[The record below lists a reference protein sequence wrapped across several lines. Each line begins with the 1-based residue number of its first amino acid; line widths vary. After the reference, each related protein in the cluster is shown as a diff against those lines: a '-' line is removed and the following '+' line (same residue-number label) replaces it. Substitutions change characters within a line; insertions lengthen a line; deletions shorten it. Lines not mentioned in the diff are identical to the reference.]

1 MSKKVCLDCGHG
13 GSDPGAVKGSRT
25 EKADVLRLGL
35 KVRDLLTAAGINVV
49 LTRTA
54 DESVSINDRCK
65 IANAAKCDYFLSIHR
80 NAATPDAAGNEIWVH
95 SQAAAH
101 VMDKAQKILNAV
113 CAVSGKNRGV
123 KKGAAGDY
131 TDYGVNRDTDMPSA
145 LLELGFITSDADN
158 KSFDANL
165 GAYAEAIAKGVCA
178 ALGVNYTEP
187 PGQPSKPS
195 AGGAIK
201 VGDIVQFAGGK
212 VYASSTATAAAST
225 RGASKCKV
233 TATAPGAKHPFHCIS
248 EDGKGVYGWVDAA
261 AVGAASGGSDA
272 KPKNL
277 YAKGRA
283 IRLSNTVLYGSASA
297 KTAAGRKTGTY
308 YLYDGV
314 EISGRYRITTS
325 AANCGKT
332 PTGNY
337 VTGYINKSDIR

>member
-95 SQAAAH
+95 SQAVAH
-101 VMDKAQKILNAV
+101 VVDKAQKILNAV
-113 CAVSGKNRGV
+113 CAVAGKNRGV
-123 KKGAAGDY
+123 KKGAAGNY

-145 LLELGFITSDADN
+145 LLELGFITSDTDN
-158 KSFDANL
+158 KYFDTHFDA
-165 GAYAEAIAKGVCA
+165 YAKAIAKGVCA
-178 ALGVNYTEP
+178 ALGVDYKDP
-187 PGQPSKPS
+187 QPAPTKPS
-195 AGGAIK
+195 TGGKIEK
-201 VGDIVQFAGGK
+201 GDIVHFAGGK

-233 TATAPGAKHPFHCIS
+233 TATAPNAKHPFHCIS

-261 AVGAASGGSDA
+261 AVGAASSGNPAPAD
-272 KPKNL
+272 P
-277 YAKGRA
+277 Y
-283 IRLSNTVLYGSASA
+283 
-297 KTAAGRKTGTY
+297 AAGRKIALKEAPLYASATTGQVSSRISGSY
-308 YLYDGV
+308 YLYDGKSF
-314 EISGRYRITTS
+314 SGRYRITPR
-325 AANCGKT
+325 ADMVGKT
-332 PTGNY
+332 PVGSN
-337 VTGYINKSDIR
+337 VTGYVNKSDIR

>member
-13 GSDPGAVKGSRT
+13 GKDPGAVNGTRT

-95 SQAAAH
+95 SQAVAH
-101 VMDKAQKILNAV
+101 VVDKAQKILNAV
-113 CAVSGKNRGV
+113 CAVAGKNRGV
-123 KKGAAGDY
+123 KKGAAGNY

-145 LLELGFITSDADN
+145 LLELGFITSDTDN
-158 KSFDANL
+158 KYFDTHFDA
-165 GAYAEAIAKGVCA
+165 YAKAIAKGVCA
-178 ALGVNYTEP
+178 ALGVDYKDP
-187 PGQPSKPS
+187 QPAPTKPS
-195 AGGAIK
+195 TGGKIEK
-201 VGDIVQFAGGK
+201 GDIVHFAGGK
-212 VYASSTATAAAST
+212 VYASSTATAATST

-261 AVGAASGGSDA
+261 AVGAASSGNPAPAD
-272 KPKNL
+272 P
-277 YAKGRA
+277 Y
-283 IRLSNTVLYGSASA
+283 
-297 KTAAGRKTGTY
+297 AAGRKIALKEAPLYASATTGQVSSRISGSY
-308 YLYDGV
+308 YLYDGKSF
-314 EISGRYRITTS
+314 SGRYRITPR
-325 AANCGKT
+325 ADMVGKT
-332 PTGNY
+332 PVGSN
-337 VTGYINKSDIR
+337 VTGYVNKSDIR

>member
-80 NAATPDAAGNEIWVH
+80 NAATPDAVGNEIWVH
-95 SQAAAH
+95 SQAVAH
-101 VMDKAQKILNAV
+101 VVDKAQKILNAV
-113 CAVSGKNRGV
+113 CVVAGKNRGV
-123 KKGAAGDY
+123 KKGAAGNY

-145 LLELGFITSDADN
+145 LLELGFITSDTDN
-158 KSFDANL
+158 KSFDTHFD
-165 GAYAEAIAKGVCA
+165 AYAKAIAKGVCA
-178 ALGVNYTEP
+178 VLGVDYKDS
-187 PGQPSKPS
+187 QPAPTKPS
-195 AGGAIK
+195 TGGKIEK
-201 VGDIVQFAGGK
+201 GDIVHFAGGK

-225 RGASKCKV
+225 RSASKCKV

-261 AVGAASGGSDA
+261 AVGAASGGTV
-272 KPKNL
+272 KPEKS

>member
-54 DESVSINDRCK
+54 NESVSINDRCK

-80 NAATPDAAGNEIWVH
+80 NAATPDAVGNEIWVH
-95 SQAAAH
+95 SQAVAH
-101 VMDKAQKILNAV
+101 VVDKAQKILNAV
-113 CAVSGKNRGV
+113 CAVAGKNRGV
-123 KKGAAGDY
+123 KKGAAGNY

-145 LLELGFITSDADN
+145 LLELGFITSDTDN
-158 KSFDANL
+158 KSFDTHFD
-165 GAYAEAIAKGVCA
+165 AYAKAIAKGVCA
-178 ALGVNYTEP
+178 VLGVDYKDP
-187 PGQPSKPS
+187 QPAPTKPS
-195 AGGAIK
+195 TGGKIEK
-201 VGDIVQFAGGK
+201 GDIVHFAGGK

-225 RGASKCKV
+225 RSASKCKV

-261 AVGAASGGSDA
+261 AVGAASGGTV
-272 KPKNL
+272 KPEKS

>member
-25 EKADVLRLGL
+25 EKEDVLRLGL

-95 SQAAAH
+95 SQAVAH
-101 VMDKAQKILNAV
+101 VVDKAQKILNAV
-113 CAVSGKNRGV
+113 CAVAGKNRGV
-123 KKGAAGDY
+123 KKGAAGNY
-131 TDYGVNRDTDMPSA
+131 ADYGVNRDTDMPSA
-145 LLELGFITSDADN
+145 LLELGFITSDTDN
-158 KSFDANL
+158 KSFDTHFD
-165 GAYAEAIAKGVCA
+165 AYAKAIAKGVCA
-178 ALGVNYTEP
+178 ALGVDYKDP
-187 PGQPSKPS
+187 QPAPTKPS
-195 AGGAIK
+195 PGGGSGVITVGSTVKVSGAKYATGQTIPGWVKSTTHKVSEISGDRALLGHNGGINSWVYLKDLALVSGGAA
-201 VGDIVQFAGGK
+201 Q
-212 VYASSTATAAAST
+212 
-225 RGASKCKV
+225 
-233 TATAPGAKHPFHCIS
+233 P
-248 EDGKGVYGWVDAA
+248 E
-261 AVGAASGGSDA
+261 
-272 KPKNL
+272 NL

-283 IRLSNTVLYGSASA
+283 VRLDNVALYGSATA

>member
-25 EKADVLRLGL
+25 EKEDVLRLGL

-95 SQAAAH
+95 SQAVAH
-101 VMDKAQKILNAV
+101 VVDKAQKILNAV
-113 CAVSGKNRGV
+113 CAVAGKNRGV
-123 KKGAAGDY
+123 KKGAAGNY

-145 LLELGFITSDADN
+145 LLELGFITSDTDN
-158 KSFDANL
+158 KYFDTHFDA
-165 GAYAEAIAKGVCA
+165 YAKAIAKGVCA
-178 ALGVNYTEP
+178 ALGVDYKDP
-187 PGQPSKPS
+187 QPAPTKPS
-195 AGGAIK
+195 TGGKIEK
-201 VGDIVQFAGGK
+201 GDIVHFAGGK
-212 VYASSTATAAAST
+212 VYASSIATAAAST

-233 TATAPGAKHPFHCIS
+233 TATAPGAKHPYHCIS

-261 AVGAASGGSDA
+261 AVGGTV
-272 KPKNL
+272 KPEKS

>member
-80 NAATPDAAGNEIWVH
+80 NAATPDAVGNEIWVH
-95 SQAAAH
+95 SQAVAH
-101 VMDKAQKILNAV
+101 VVDKAQKILNAV
-113 CAVSGKNRGV
+113 CAVAGKNRGV
-123 KKGAAGDY
+123 KKGAAGNY
-131 TDYGVNRDTDMPSA
+131 TDYSVNRDTDMPSA
-145 LLELGFITSDADN
+145 LLELGFITSDTDN
-158 KSFDANL
+158 KYFDTHFDA
-165 GAYAEAIAKGVCA
+165 YAKAIAKGVCA
-178 ALGVNYTEP
+178 ALGVDYKDP
-187 PGQPSKPS
+187 QPAPTKPS
-195 AGGAIK
+195 TGGKIEK
-201 VGDIVQFAGGK
+201 GDIVQFAGGK
-212 VYASSTATAAAST
+212 VYASSTATAASST

-233 TATAPGAKHPFHCIS
+233 TATAPGAKHPYHCIS
-248 EDGKGVYGWVDAA
+248 QDGKGVYGWVDAA
-261 AVGAASGGSDA
+261 AVGAASGGTV
-272 KPKNL
+272 KPENP
-277 YAKGRA
+277 YTKGRA
-283 IRLSNTVLYGSASA
+283 IRLSNTALYGSASA

-337 VTGYINKSDIR
+337 VTGYINKADIR

>member
-13 GSDPGAVKGSRT
+13 GKDPGAVNGTRT

-95 SQAAAH
+95 SQAVAH
-101 VMDKAQKILNAV
+101 VVDKAQKILNAV
-113 CAVSGKNRGV
+113 CAVAGKNRGV
-123 KKGAAGDY
+123 KKGAAGNY

-145 LLELGFITSDADN
+145 LLELGFITSDTDN
-158 KSFDANL
+158 KYFDTHFDA
-165 GAYAEAIAKGVCA
+165 YAKAIAKGVCA
-178 ALGVNYTEP
+178 ALGVDYKDP
-187 PGQPSKPS
+187 QPAPTKPS
-195 AGGAIK
+195 TGGKIEK
-201 VGDIVQFAGGK
+201 GDIVHFAGGK

-233 TATAPGAKHPFHCIS
+233 TATAPNAKHPFHCIS

-261 AVGAASGGSDA
+261 AVGAASSGNPAPAD
-272 KPKNL
+272 P
-277 YAKGRA
+277 Y
-283 IRLSNTVLYGSASA
+283 
-297 KTAAGRKTGTY
+297 AAGRKIALKEAPLYASATTGQVSSRISGSY
-308 YLYDGV
+308 YLYDGKSF
-314 EISGRYRITTS
+314 SGRYRITPR
-325 AANCGKT
+325 ADMVGKT
-332 PTGNY
+332 PVGSN
-337 VTGYINKSDIR
+337 VTGYVNKSDIR

>member
-1 MSKKVCLDCGHG
+1 MAKKVCLDFGHG
-13 GSDPGAVKGSRT
+13 GSDPGAVNGTRT

-49 LTRTA
+49 CTRDKDA
-54 DESVSINDRCK
+54 YVSINDRCK
-65 IANAAKCDYFLSIHR
+65 IANSAKCDYFLSLHR

-95 SQAAAH
+95 SQAVAH

-123 KKGAAGDY
+123 KKGAAGNY

-158 KSFDANL
+158 KAFDANL

-178 ALGVNYTEP
+178 ALGVNYAEP
-187 PGQPSKPS
+187 PEQPSTPS

-225 RGASKCKV
+225 RGASRCKV
-233 TATAPGAKHPFHCIS
+233 TVTAPGAKHPYHCIS

-261 AVGAASGGSDA
+261 AVGAPTAA
-272 KPKNL
+272 KPVEVGCKVTVNKGAVYGGL
-277 YAKGRA
+277 TSARGRA
-283 IRLSNTVLYGSASA
+283 VPSAQLAPKQHTVS
-297 KTAAGRKTGTY
+297 KIQTNK
-308 YLYDGV
+308 GV
-314 EISGRYRITTS
+314 REALLKEITS
-325 AANCGKT
+325 WVAVSSLT
-332 PTGNY
+332 R
-337 VTGYINKSDIR
+337 V

>member
-95 SQAAAH
+95 SQAVAH
-101 VMDKAQKILNAV
+101 VVDKAQKILNAV
-113 CAVSGKNRGV
+113 CAVAGKNRGV
-123 KKGAAGDY
+123 KKGAAGNY

-145 LLELGFITSDADN
+145 LLELGFITSDTDN
-158 KSFDANL
+158 KSFDTHFD
-165 GAYAEAIAKGVCA
+165 AYAKAIAKGVCA
-178 ALGVNYTEP
+178 ALGVDYKDP
-187 PGQPSKPS
+187 QPAPTKPS
-195 AGGAIK
+195 TGGKIEK
-201 VGDIVQFAGGK
+201 GDIVHFAGGK
-212 VYASSTATAAAST
+212 VYASSTATEAAGT

-261 AVGAASGGSDA
+261 AVGAASGTANPVEVGYQVTI
-272 KPKNL
+272 N
-277 YAKGRA
+277 KGA
-283 IRLSNTVLYGSASA
+283 VYG
-297 KTAAGRKTGTY
+297 G
-308 YLYDGV
+308 L
-314 EISGRYRITTS
+314 TS
-325 AANCGKT
+325 ARGSKVPAAQLAPKKHT
-332 PTGNY
+332 
-337 VTGYINKSDIR
+337 VSKIQVNKGVREALLKEITSWVAVASLTRV